1 MASATAQSVPS
12 YVSVD
17 NLLGGKRVL
26 PVTPLSPIDWV
37 AVIRRGLPA
46 FAIDSLTRFTRMTQA
61 ELSLALGIPERTLA
75 RRKREGKLN
84 SEESSKLVR
93 LARVIERAFAGLGVE
108 TDAGH
113 VRHLADVRLAHTG
126 DDDLV
131 A

>member
-46 FAIDSLTRFTRMTQA
+46 FAIDSLTRFTRKI
-61 ELSLALGIPERTLA
+61 G
-75 RRKREGKLN
+75 
-84 SEESSKLVR
+84 
-93 LARVIERAFAGLGVE
+93 RA
-108 TDAGH
+108 H
-113 VRHLADVRLAHTG
+113 V
-126 DDDLV
+126 
-131 A
+131 